1 MKKKFIVCFALV
13 CSFMPCNMVYASID
27 DVNMFLNQYAQED
40 NAFYAEEYSG
50 KDSEGTDYKTLI
62 VRIDLNKLNIKPS
75 DKENIFTEMSA
86 QEWFDYTTICNI
98 NVSSSIGALAPTYF
112 YDIKSGTKIDCTNEH
127 PSSMRFPWL
136 IKTEN
141 DLSDDERRFILR
153 IAQEIL
159 QGHLNTSISLHIG
172 ANNESNC
179 TLKICNGLA
188 EVNGMYKLNG
198 NNYQFSTQFTYATE
212 DYQNG
217 TYEELYLGAND
228 IDIYG
233 TNVKFQYRTFD
244 E

>member
-1 MKKKFIVCFALV
+1 MKKKQILFLSFI
-13 CSFMPCNMVYASID
+13 CSFFPCTTAYANID
-27 DVNMFLNQYAQED
+27 DVNSFLNQYAQED
-40 NAFYAEEYSG
+40 NAFYTEEYIG

-62 VRIDLNKLNIKPS
+62 VRIDLSKLNIEPS
-75 DKENIFTEMSA
+75 DRENIFAEMVT

-127 PSSMRFPWL
+127 PSSMRFPWI

-141 DLSDDERRFILR
+141 DISDNERRFILR

-159 QGHLNTSISLHIG
+159 QGRLDTSVSLHIG
-172 ANNESNC
+172 ADNESDC
-179 TLKICNGLA
+179 TFKICNGLA
-188 EVNGMYKLNG
+188 EVNGMYELNG
-198 NNYQFSTQFTYATE
+198 NNYKFSTQFTYVTE

-217 TYEELYLGAND
+217 SYEELYLGANN

-233 TNVKFQYRTFD
+233 TNIKFEYRTF
-244 E
+244 EE

>member
-1 MKKKFIVCFALV
+1 MKKKQILFLSFI
-13 CSFMPCNMVYASID
+13 CSFFPCTTAYANID
-27 DVNMFLNQYAQED
+27 DVNSFLSQYAQED
-40 NAFYAEEYSG
+40 NAFYTEEYIG

-62 VRIDLNKLNIKPS
+62 VRIDLSKLNIEPS
-75 DKENIFTEMSA
+75 DSENIFAEMVA

-127 PSSMRFPWL
+127 PSSMRFPWI

-141 DLSDDERRFILR
+141 DISDNERRFILR

-159 QGHLNTSISLHIG
+159 QGRLDTSVSLHIG
-172 ANNESNC
+172 ADNESDC
-179 TLKICNGLA
+179 TFKICNGLA
-188 EVNGMYKLNG
+188 EVNGMYELNG
-198 NNYQFSTQFTYATE
+198 NNYKFSTQFTYVTE

-217 TYEELYLGAND
+217 SYEELYLGANN

-233 TNVKFQYRTFD
+233 TNIKFEYRTF
-244 E
+244 EE